1 MPFAHLQEHWGEV
14 MGALPGELCL
24 PLVLPLPMLMLTVA
38 DFLLN
43 SCTEKINRVNMG
55 QIWG

>member
-1 MPFAHLQEHWGEV
+1 MPSAHLQEHCGEV

-24 PLVLPLPMLMLTVA
+24 PLVFPLPMLVLTVA

-43 SCTEKINRVNMG
+43 YVEKINQVNVG

>member
-1 MPFAHLQEHWGEV
+1 MPSAHLQEHCGEV

-24 PLVLPLPMLMLTVA
+24 ALVLPSPMLMLTVA

-43 SCTEKINRVNMG
+43 SYVEKMN
-55 QIWG
+55 